1 MAYSHSVKYFNTFD
15 STFCSTNSTEDQTV
29 YSDCATLGVS
39 CKVYFNNAL
48 TQPVTG
54 YEFIKFGGFVHEMNF
69 ETGEINLRTPVQC
82 NIPSMYIYRV
92 SVPEDKT
99 SYVDWTECEG
109 TPGPRQLLY
118 SRMKQVD
125 VQAVQNSVSASS
137 FATISIVGNC
147 SPYPSCD
154 CVYLG
159 VSTTTTTTIPPVN
172 FTLTPGCAG
181 IGIDGTGTILAN
193 GFTGGTGVYQSIAI
207 GSSAGNAIAATP
219 ISLGG
224 ATSYSFTGLYNAVYY
239 VVLRDSSGAFT
250 FKTATVS
257 CTNTTTTTSTT
268 STTTAAPICTYAG
281 GSAVIAYTSTTTT
294 STSTTAAPTT
304 TTTSTT
310 STTTVAP
317 TTTTTTTTLAP
328 GETTTTTSTTSTTST
343 TTSAGVPVPTV
354 DSCGGTANL
363 AIANSTSA
371 TTIGYTTPQWDGMF
385 LTVCTITGSPLGPGS
400 SDSFVG
406 AFDSNYST
414 EITGATGKS
423 LRIWVGGT
431 IVNTISII
439 GSPHLQYGDFGYG
452 SSFVILEIID

>member
-15 STFCSTNSTEDQTV
+15 STFCSTNSAEDQTV
-29 YSDCATLGVS
+29 YSDCATLGIS

-54 YEFIKFGGFVHEMNF
+54 YEFIKFGGFVYEMNF
-69 ETGEINLRTPVQC
+69 NTGEINLKSPVQC
-82 NIPSMYIYRV
+82 NIPSVYIYRV
-92 SVPEDKT
+92 SVAADKT

-118 SRMKQVD
+118 SRMKQID

-147 SPYPSCD
+147 NPYPSCN
-154 CVYLG
+154 CVYIG

-193 GFTGGTGVYQSIAI
+193 AFTGGTGVYQSIAI

-219 ISLGG
+219 ISLSG
-224 ATSYSFTGLYNAVYY
+224 ATSYSFTGLYNAIYY
-239 VVLRDSSGAFT
+239 VVLRDSSGVYT
-250 FKTATVS
+250 FKTAAVS

-281 GSAVIAYTSTTTT
+281 GSAVITYTSTTTT

-304 TTTSTT
+304 TSTSTSTSTT
-310 STTTVAP
+310 TTTVAP
-317 TTTTTTTTLAP
+317 TSTTTTTTTTSAGTAYGVSTA
-328 GETTTTTSTTSTTST
+328 GETEYDACTYYDNSQTIYGNNTTWLTVTRFYTDSGMTTPFNGSNSWYNEYNASTSYVIQIDTGGYISTTF
-343 TTSAGVPVPTV
+343 
-354 DSCGGTANL
+354 DC
-363 AIANSTSA
+363 
-371 TTIGYTTPQWDGMF
+371 
-385 LTVCTITGSPLGPGS
+385 S
-400 SDSFVG
+400 S
-406 AFDSNYST
+406 
-414 EITGATGKS
+414 
-423 LRIWVGGT
+423 L
-431 IVNTISII
+431 
-439 GSPHLQYGDFGYG
+439 
-452 SSFVILEIID
+452 